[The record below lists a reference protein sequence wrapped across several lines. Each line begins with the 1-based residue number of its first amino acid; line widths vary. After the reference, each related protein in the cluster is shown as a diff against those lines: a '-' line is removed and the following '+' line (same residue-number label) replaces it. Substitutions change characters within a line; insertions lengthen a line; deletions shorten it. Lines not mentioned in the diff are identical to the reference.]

1 MSLGSRATLAPAFH
15 TNPFKP
21 VAAMPAQPE
30 SKFPNRLAYVLK
42 LRSDA
47 RRDAIAG
54 RLENLVTGQRLEFE
68 SGREL
73 LDAIAREIDS
83 SSSDVAAD

>member
-1 MSLGSRATLAPAFH
+1 M
-15 TNPFKP
+15 P
-21 VAAMPAQPE
+21 VQPE
-30 SKFPNRLAYVLK
+30 TKFPNRLAYVLK
-42 LRSDA
+42 LRGDA
-47 RRDAIAG
+47 TRDAIVG

-73 LDAIAREIDS
+73 LDAIACEMDA

>member
-1 MSLGSRATLAPAFH
+1 MTL
-15 TNPFKP
+15 
-21 VAAMPAQPE
+21 QPE

-47 RRDAIAG
+47 TRDAITG
-54 RLENLVTGQRLEFE
+54 RLENLVTGQRLEFG

-73 LDAIAREIDS
+73 LDAIAREMNAS
-83 SSSDVAAD
+83 ASDAAAD

>member
-1 MSLGSRATLAPAFH
+1 MSP
-15 TNPFKP
+15 
-21 VAAMPAQPE
+21 QPE

-42 LRSDA
+42 LRGDA
-47 RRDAIAG
+47 TPDALAG
-54 RLENLVTGQRLEFE
+54 RLENLVTGQRLEFG

-83 SSSDVAAD
+83 ISSDAVAD

>member
-1 MSLGSRATLAPAFH
+1 MSPQL
-15 TNPFKP
+15 
-21 VAAMPAQPE
+21 E

-42 LRSDA
+42 LRGDA
-47 RRDAIAG
+47 TPDAIAG
-54 RLENLVTGQRLEFE
+54 RLENLVTGHRLEFG

-83 SSSDVAAD
+83 ISSDAAAD

>member
-1 MSLGSRATLAPAFH
+1 M
-15 TNPFKP
+15 P
-21 VAAMPAQPE
+21 VQPE

-42 LRSDA
+42 LRGDA
-47 RRDAIAG
+47 TRDAIAG

-73 LDAIAREIDS
+73 LDAIAREIDAS
-83 SSSDVAAD
+83 STDGTGD